1 MALEKFMNM
10 QHYHSLEEVK
20 LENAWLTV
28 GVFDGVHR
36 GHQEII
42 KVLTTGSHAN
52 GAAAVVLTFD
62 PHPAKVLGRGDIK
75 LLTLPDER
83 TQLLEDLGVDIVITH
98 PFNKDVANTT
108 APDFMKKLKT
118 HLGLQYLVLGY
129 DAALGKNREGN
140 AVRLTEIGQEL
151 DYAVEVVPAL
161 SDESGVISS
170 TEIRKLI
177 STGNVV
183 EATRLLGHSYSLHGP
198 VVHGDGR
205 GKRIN
210 VPTAN
215 IDYSGEKI
223 IPANGIY
230 ACWADLQGERHRA
243 AINIGIN
250 PTFTPDK
257 QIPNVEVHL
266 LDFDRQIYGQDV
278 RLDFVARLRDEFRF
292 YSVDA
297 LVEQIWK
304 DVAKTREILN

>member
-1 MALEKFMNM
+1 MNI
-10 QHYHSLEEVK
+10 QHYRSLEEVR
-20 LENAWLTV
+20 LQNAWLTV

-42 KVLTTGSHAN
+42 KLLTTGAHAN
-52 GAAAVVLTFD
+52 GAPADVLTFA
-62 PHPAKVLGRGDIK
+62 PHPPKVQGRGDIK

-83 TQLLEDLGVDIVITH
+83 ALLLKDFGVDVVITH
-98 PFNKDVANTT
+98 PFNRDVANTT
-108 APDFMKKLKT
+108 ALDFMKQLKS

-129 DAALGKNREGN
+129 DATLGKNREGN
-140 AVRLTEIGQEL
+140 AGRLTDIGREL

-183 EATRLLGHSYSLHGP
+183 EAARLMGHSYSLHGP
-198 VVHGDGR
+198 VIHGDGR
-205 GKRIN
+205 GKHIN

-215 IDYSGEKI
+215 IEYSQEKM
-223 IPANGIY
+223 IPAKGIY
-230 ACWADLQGERHRA
+230 ACWAYLQGDKYRG
-243 AINIGIN
+243 AINIGTN

-266 LDFDRQIYGQDV
+266 LDFDREIYGQDV
-278 RLDFVARLRDEFRF
+278 GLEFVARLRDEMKFD
-292 YSVDA
+292 SVDV
-297 LVEQIWK
+297 LVEQIWR
-304 DVAKTREILN
+304 DVEKTREILK